1 MQAIRAS
8 DTEPEGQIASLEHLA
23 QQPDQ
28 HELDGSDLSTDSFVS
43 AQEGNGSDG
52 THSGDEKPHND
63 ALADPASV
71 AQGDTSERPAL
82 SPSSLHG
89 EEEPPNDVPVS
100 LEPAAS
106 NTANESPMP
115 RPTSLFGESETHD
128 DAPGVSEP
136 AVEETTNESTAPSA
150 SSLSDKIPWIR
161 KVVQLETS
169 MHEIDRLRGLESAQ
183 FKHTANRE
191 KILRLDNE
199 IALRNDNIALVDDS
213 MQRLER
219 GMERERKNVQVLEN
233 NLIAIQRLENA
244 AELER
249 GHSRRLESE
258 ITSEREK
265 SQSLENEVGL
275 ERDKA
280 HSLGKEV
287 ELQRGHSIR
296 LEGTITSERERSQR
310 LESEITLERKK
321 VRESESSTRE
331 IALDRNKLRGEL
343 DVLRRQLE
351 AARRNNA
358 TLERQARDLHFERCE
373 GDKALKRQVADLTAK
388 VRDHESGYA
397 QTYHNGM
404 MEGMRLLPFAH
415 QNGVIDERVVLLQQ
429 VEAYKAEAAKWRMD
443 ALRQGSE
450 TVSRCWQASVDEAV
464 RREREKD
471 AFAMEV
477 LRDELAVLKSK
488 KEV

>member
-8 DTEPEGQIASLEHLA
+8 DTEPEEQIASLEHLA

-52 THSGDEKPHND
+52 THSGDEKPHNG

-82 SPSSLHG
+82 SPSSLQG
-89 EEEPPNDVPVS
+89 EEEPTNAVPAS

-106 NTANESPMP
+106 NTANESPTP
-115 RPTSLFGESETHD
+115 RPTFLFGEGETHD
-128 DAPGVSEP
+128 DAPVVSEP
-136 AVEETTNESTAPSA
+136 AVEKTTNESTAPSA
-150 SSLSDKIPWIR
+150 SSLPDKIPWIK
-161 KVVQLETS
+161 KVVQLEIS
-169 MHEIDRLRGLESAQ
+169 MHEIDRLRRLESAQ

-244 AELER
+244 VELER

-258 ITSEREK
+258 VISEREK

-275 ERDKA
+275 ERGN
-280 HSLGKEV
+280 S
-287 ELQRGHSIR
+287 RR
-296 LEGTITSERERSQR
+296 LENTITSEREKSQR
-310 LESEITLERKK
+310 LKSEITLERNK
-321 VRESESSTRE
+321 VRDSESSTRE
-331 IALDRNKLRGEL
+331 IALDRDKLRGEL
-343 DVLRRQLE
+343 EVSRRQLE
-351 AARRNNA
+351 AARRNSA
-358 TLERQARDLHFERCE
+358 TLERQARDLHFKRCE
-373 GDKALKRQVADLTAK
+373 GNKGLKRQVADLTAK
-388 VRDHESGYA
+388 MRDHESGYA
-397 QTYHNGM
+397 QTYRNGVQ
-404 MEGMRLLPFAH
+404 EGMRSLPFAH
-415 QNGVIDERVVLLQQ
+415 LNGVIDERVVLLQQ

-443 ALRQGSE
+443 AFRQGSE

-471 AFAMEV
+471 VFVMEV
-477 LRDELAVLKSK
+477 LRDEIAVLKSK
-488 KEV
+488 KEG